1 MNFEECLKQGS
12 VKKLPVD
19 RFRSKSL
26 IKSGLEAIKTAKRI
40 KLQEKTSKTILREI
54 YEGFRE
60 YIEATGFL
68 KGYKFL
74 DHLSITYFLKDI
86 LKEKRIAYFFDRY
99 RKIRNGINYYRNDL
113 NLETVNELLTNIDL
127 IRKKL
132 EKHTKL

>member
-1 MNFEECLKQGS
+1 VNFEECLKQGS
-12 VKKLPVD
+12 VKKLPKD

-26 IKSGLEAIKTAKRI
+26 IKSGLEAIKTAKGI

-60 YIEATGFL
+60 YIEAIGFL

-99 RKIRNGINYYRNDL
+99 RKIRNGINYYGNDL
-113 NLETVNELLTNIDL
+113 NLETVNELLINIDS
-127 IRKKL
+127 IIKNL
-132 EKHTKL
+132 ENHTKL